1 MGRALTKVD
10 GKAFVAGDGRLRG
23 AEPLRAALTSSA
35 RMSSFSKRGR
45 KQAPS

>member
-35 RMSSFSKRGR
+35 TMSSFSSTAAGK
-45 KQAPS
+45 APS